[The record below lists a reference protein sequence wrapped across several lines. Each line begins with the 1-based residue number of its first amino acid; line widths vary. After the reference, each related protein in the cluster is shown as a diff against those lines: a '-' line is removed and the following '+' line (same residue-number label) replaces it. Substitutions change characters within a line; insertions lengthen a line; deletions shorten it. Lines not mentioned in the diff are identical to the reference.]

1 MAVNSVLEGIT
12 EYFLKC
18 PLLKDGVFR
27 VDALGPDPVEYTIET
42 GIFDPVIQRYV
53 DGSSERQYQFQF
65 GSREFYSM
73 DRVQNIENSTFYE
86 EFADW
91 VEENSMAGKFNEL
104 AVVECFRN
112 KRSRKDFQ
120 RLLCK
125 TGKITKREIVE
136 DQLNKDFKRTLEAES
151 EVAKM
156 LTQRI
161 INRDLQLKPI
171 RQFQRIDGLT
181 QKLRDI
187 CQESPE
193 QQVFEYIGVY
203 ALKPLFRAKILP
215 IQYGSIPNK
224 GGVAGK
230 RKIERLL
237 RKKFH
242 GKVVALKGDVT
253 KAYPSVTVPIVM
265 EMLRRD
271 IGKNKVLLWFLGALM
286 SNYPGNHLCI
296 GGYLPAWLFNYVMS
310 YVLRYIY
317 EQAQIRRGKRNRL
330 VYAIVCYADDFTIY
344 GDVSK
349 LKKAMKKATIWAHD
363 KFGLKIKDIWQFYQ
377 VASFDEERENLEERR
392 KGSKK
397 RTPGVD
403 MMGYVVRRRYTIIR
417 GRVFRRIRRQVLRAW
432 EDFKAKGFIPWW
444 RACRIAAY
452 KGWIK
457 HSNSLK
463 FRMEYCFDKLFK
475 MCSYSASKHGK
486 EVENEKRILL
496 ITALSS

>member
-1 MAVNSVLEGIT
+1 MKTYCKPATV
-12 EYFLKC
+12 
-18 PLLKDGVFR
+18 
-27 VDALGPDPVEYTIET
+27 
-42 GIFDPVIQRYV
+42 
-53 DGSSERQYQFQF
+53 
-65 GSREFYSM
+65 
-73 DRVQNIENSTFYE
+73 NIE
-86 EFADW
+86 DW
-91 VEENSMAGKFNEL
+91 KFNEL

-363 KFGLKIKDIWQFYQ
+363 KFGLNIKDIWQFYQ

-432 EDFKAKGFIPWW
+432 EDFKTKGFVPWW

-452 KGWIK
+452 KGWVK

-463 FRMEYCFDKLFK
+463 FRKKYCFDELFK
-475 MCSYSASKHGK
+475 KCSYSASKHGK

>member
-1 MAVNSVLEGIT
+1 MKTYCKPATV
-12 EYFLKC
+12 
-18 PLLKDGVFR
+18 
-27 VDALGPDPVEYTIET
+27 
-42 GIFDPVIQRYV
+42 
-53 DGSSERQYQFQF
+53 
-65 GSREFYSM
+65 
-73 DRVQNIENSTFYE
+73 NIE
-86 EFADW
+86 DW
-91 VEENSMAGKFNEL
+91 KFNEI

-377 VASFDEERENLEERR
+377 VASFDEEREKLEERR

-403 MMGYVVRRRYTIIR
+403 MMGYVVRRRYTTIR

-463 FRMEYCFDKLFK
+463 FRMKYCFDKLFK

-496 ITALSS
+496 IAALSS

>member
-1 MAVNSVLEGIT
+1 MKTYCKPATV
-12 EYFLKC
+12 
-18 PLLKDGVFR
+18 
-27 VDALGPDPVEYTIET
+27 
-42 GIFDPVIQRYV
+42 
-53 DGSSERQYQFQF
+53 
-65 GSREFYSM
+65 
-73 DRVQNIENSTFYE
+73 NIE
-86 EFADW
+86 DW
-91 VEENSMAGKFNEL
+91 KFNEL

-120 RLLCK
+120 RQLCK

-253 KAYPSVTVPIVM
+253 KAYPSVTIPVVM

-496 ITALSS
+496 IAALSS

>member
-1 MAVNSVLEGIT
+1 MKTYCKPATV
-12 EYFLKC
+12 
-18 PLLKDGVFR
+18 
-27 VDALGPDPVEYTIET
+27 
-42 GIFDPVIQRYV
+42 
-53 DGSSERQYQFQF
+53 
-65 GSREFYSM
+65 
-73 DRVQNIENSTFYE
+73 NIE
-86 EFADW
+86 DW
-91 VEENSMAGKFNEL
+91 KFNEL

-193 QQVFEYIGVY
+193 QQIFEYIGVF

-237 RKKFH
+237 RRRFKSKIM
-242 GKVVALKGDVT
+242 VIKGDVK
-253 KAYPSVTVPIVM
+253 KAYPSVTVDLVM

-271 IGKNKVLLWFLGALM
+271 IRKNKVLLWFLGALM

-310 YVLRYIY
+310 YVLRFLY

-330 VYAIVCYADDFTIY
+330 VYAVVCYADDFTIY
-344 GDVSK
+344 GDKSK
-349 LKKAMKKATIWAHD
+349 LEKAMKKATVWARD
-363 KFGLKIKDIWQFYQ
+363 KYGLKIKNVWQYYHI
-377 VASFDEERENLEERR
+377 ASFDDEKKNHQLRI

-403 MMGYVVRRRYTIIR
+403 MMGYTVRRRYTIIR

-432 EDFKAKGFIPWW
+432 MDFKEMGFVPWW

-452 KGWIK
+452 KGWGK

-463 FRMEYCFDKLFK
+463 FRTKYCFDELFK

-496 ITALSS
+496 IKAAAA

>member
-1 MAVNSVLEGIT
+1 MKTYCKPANVN
-12 EYFLKC
+12 
-18 PLLKDGVFR
+18 
-27 VDALGPDPVEYTIET
+27 VE
-42 GIFDPVIQRYV
+42 
-53 DGSSERQYQFQF
+53 
-65 GSREFYSM
+65 
-73 DRVQNIENSTFYE
+73 
-86 EFADW
+86 DW
-91 VEENSMAGKFNEL
+91 KFNEV
-104 AVVECFRN
+104 AVIECFRN
-112 KRSRKDFQ
+112 KRGRNDFQ

-125 TGKITKREIVE
+125 TGKITKRQIAE
-136 DQLNKDFKRTLEAES
+136 DRLNQDFKRTLEAES

-161 INRDLQLKPI
+161 VDRDLQLKPI
-171 RQFQRIDGLT
+171 RQFQRVDGLT

-193 QQVFEYIGVY
+193 QQVFEYIAVF

-215 IQYGSIPNK
+215 VQYGSIPKK

-242 GKVVALKGDVT
+242 GKVVAIKGDVT
-253 KAYPSVTVPIVM
+253 KAYPSVTVDIVM

-271 IGKNKVLLWFLGALM
+271 IGKNKVTLWFLGALM
-286 SNYPGNHLCI
+286 SNYPGKHLCI

-317 EQAQIRRGKRNRL
+317 QQAQIRRGKRNRL
-330 VYAIVCYADDFTIY
+330 VYAVVCYADDFTIY
-344 GDVSK
+344 GDISK
-349 LKKAMKKATIWAHD
+349 LRKAMKKATVWAHD

-377 VASFDEERENLEERR
+377 VASFDEEKENYEERK

-403 MMGYVVRRRYTIIR
+403 MMGYVVRRKYTIIR
-417 GRVFRRIRRQVLRAW
+417 GRVFRRIRRQVIRAW
-432 EDFKAKGFIPWW
+432 MDFVERGFVPWW
-444 RACRIAAY
+444 RACKIAAY
-452 KGWIK
+452 KGWVE
-457 HSNSLK
+457 HSNRQK
-463 FRMEYCFDKLFK
+463 FREKYNFDALFK

-496 ITALSS
+496 IAAIGD

>member
-1 MAVNSVLEGIT
+1 MKTYCKPATV
-12 EYFLKC
+12 
-18 PLLKDGVFR
+18 
-27 VDALGPDPVEYTIET
+27 
-42 GIFDPVIQRYV
+42 
-53 DGSSERQYQFQF
+53 
-65 GSREFYSM
+65 
-73 DRVQNIENSTFYE
+73 NIE
-86 EFADW
+86 DW
-91 VEENSMAGKFNEL
+91 KFNEL

-286 SNYPGNHLCI
+286 SNYPGNHLYI

>member
-1 MAVNSVLEGIT
+1 MNIKEVD
-12 EYFLKC
+12 LKTYC
-18 PLLKDGVFR
+18 KPATV
-27 VDALGPDPVEYTIET
+27 
-42 GIFDPVIQRYV
+42 
-53 DGSSERQYQFQF
+53 
-65 GSREFYSM
+65 
-73 DRVQNIENSTFYE
+73 NIE
-86 EFADW
+86 DW
-91 VEENSMAGKFNEL
+91 KFNEL

-253 KAYPSVTVPIVM
+253 KAYPSVTIPVVM

-377 VASFDEERENLEERR
+377 VASFDEERENLEDRR

-432 EDFKAKGFIPWW
+432 EDFKTKGFIPWW

-457 HSNSLK
+457 HSDSLK
-463 FRMEYCFDKLFK
+463 FRMKYCFDKLFK

>member
-1 MAVNSVLEGIT
+1 MKTYCKPATV
-12 EYFLKC
+12 
-18 PLLKDGVFR
+18 
-27 VDALGPDPVEYTIET
+27 
-42 GIFDPVIQRYV
+42 
-53 DGSSERQYQFQF
+53 
-65 GSREFYSM
+65 
-73 DRVQNIENSTFYE
+73 NIE
-86 EFADW
+86 DW
-91 VEENSMAGKFNEL
+91 HFNEI
-104 AVVECFRN
+104 AVVDCFKN
-112 KRSRKDFQ
+112 KRSRNDFQ

-125 TGKITKREIVE
+125 TGTITKREIAE
-136 DQLNKDFKRTLEAES
+136 DRLSGDLKRILEAETA
-151 EVAKM
+151 VAKK

-193 QQVFEYIGVY
+193 QQVFEYIGVN
-203 ALKPLFRAKILP
+203 ALKPLFRAKIMP
-215 IQYGSIPNK
+215 IQYGSIPKK

-237 RKKFH
+237 RKKFQ
-242 GKVVALKGDVT
+242 GKVVAVKGDVT

-271 IGKNKVLLWFLGALM
+271 IGKNTVLLWFLEALM

-310 YVLRYIY
+310 YVLRFLY

-377 VASFDEERENLEERR
+377 VTSFDEERENLKERR

-403 MMGYVVRRRYTIIR
+403 MMGYVVRRKYTIIR

-432 EDFKAKGFIPWW
+432 MDYKKKGYVHWW

-452 KGWIK
+452 KGWVK

-463 FRMEYCFDKLFK
+463 FRFLYCFDELAKL
-475 MCSYSASKHGK
+475 CEYSASKHGK

-496 ITALSS
+496 IAATES

>member
-1 MAVNSVLEGIT
+1 MKTYCKPATV
-12 EYFLKC
+12 
-18 PLLKDGVFR
+18 
-27 VDALGPDPVEYTIET
+27 
-42 GIFDPVIQRYV
+42 
-53 DGSSERQYQFQF
+53 
-65 GSREFYSM
+65 
-73 DRVQNIENSTFYE
+73 NIE
-86 EFADW
+86 DW
-91 VEENSMAGKFNEL
+91 KFNEI

-377 VASFDEERENLEERR
+377 VASSDEERENLEERR

-403 MMGYVVRRRYTIIR
+403 MMGYVVRRKYTTIR

-463 FRMEYCFDKLFK
+463 FRMKYCFDKLFK

-496 ITALSS
+496 IAALSS

>member
-1 MAVNSVLEGIT
+1 MKTYCKPATV
-12 EYFLKC
+12 
-18 PLLKDGVFR
+18 
-27 VDALGPDPVEYTIET
+27 
-42 GIFDPVIQRYV
+42 
-53 DGSSERQYQFQF
+53 
-65 GSREFYSM
+65 
-73 DRVQNIENSTFYE
+73 NIE
-86 EFADW
+86 DW
-91 VEENSMAGKFNEL
+91 KFNEL

-253 KAYPSVTVPIVM
+253 KAYPSVTIPVVM

-403 MMGYVVRRRYTIIR
+403 MMGYVVRRRYTTIR

-463 FRMEYCFDKLFK
+463 FRMKYCFDKLFK

-496 ITALSS
+496 IAALSS

>member
-1 MAVNSVLEGIT
+1 MKTYCKPATV
-12 EYFLKC
+12 
-18 PLLKDGVFR
+18 
-27 VDALGPDPVEYTIET
+27 
-42 GIFDPVIQRYV
+42 
-53 DGSSERQYQFQF
+53 
-65 GSREFYSM
+65 
-73 DRVQNIENSTFYE
+73 NIE
-86 EFADW
+86 DW
-91 VEENSMAGKFNEL
+91 KFNEI

-403 MMGYVVRRRYTIIR
+403 MMGYVVRRRYTTIS

-463 FRMEYCFDKLFK
+463 FRMKYCFDKLFK

-496 ITALSS
+496 IAALSS

>member
-1 MAVNSVLEGIT
+1 MNIKEVD
-12 EYFLKC
+12 LKTYC
-18 PLLKDGVFR
+18 KPATV
-27 VDALGPDPVEYTIET
+27 
-42 GIFDPVIQRYV
+42 
-53 DGSSERQYQFQF
+53 
-65 GSREFYSM
+65 
-73 DRVQNIENSTFYE
+73 NIE
-86 EFADW
+86 DW
-91 VEENSMAGKFNEL
+91 KFNED
-104 AVVECFRN
+104 AVVECFWN

-125 TGKITKREIVE
+125 TGKITKREIAE

-171 RQFQRIDGLT
+171 RQFRRIDGLT
-181 QKLRDI
+181 QKIRDI

-193 QQVFEYIGVY
+193 QQVFEYIAVF
-203 ALKPLFRAKILP
+203 ALKPLFRAKIMQ

-242 GKVVALKGDVT
+242 GKVVAVKGDVT
-253 KAYPSVTVPIVM
+253 KAYPSVTVPIAM

-271 IGKNKVLLWFLGALM
+271 VGKNKVLLWFLGALM

-296 GGYLPAWLFNYVMS
+296 GGYLPAWLFNYVMA

-317 EQAQIRRGKRNRL
+317 GQAQMRRGKRNRL
-330 VYAIVCYADDFTIY
+330 VYAVVCYADDFTIY

-363 KFGLKIKDIWQFYQ
+363 KFGLKIKGIWQFYQ

-432 EDFKAKGFIPWW
+432 SDYKSKGFVPWW

-452 KGWIK
+452 KGWVK
-457 HSNSLK
+457 YSNSLK
-463 FRMEYCFDKLFK
+463 FRIKYCFDELFK
-475 MCSYSASKHGK
+475 LCSYSASKHGK

-496 ITALSS
+496 IAAISS

>member
-1 MAVNSVLEGIT
+1 MKTYCKPATV
-12 EYFLKC
+12 
-18 PLLKDGVFR
+18 
-27 VDALGPDPVEYTIET
+27 
-42 GIFDPVIQRYV
+42 
-53 DGSSERQYQFQF
+53 
-65 GSREFYSM
+65 
-73 DRVQNIENSTFYE
+73 NIE
-86 EFADW
+86 DW
-91 VEENSMAGKFNEL
+91 HLNES
-104 AVVECFRN
+104 AVVDCFKN
-112 KRSRKDFQ
+112 KRSRNDFQ
-120 RLLCK
+120 RLLCR
-125 TGKITKREIVE
+125 TGTITKREIAE
-136 DQLNKDFKRTLEAES
+136 DRLSGDLKRILEAETA
-151 EVAKM
+151 VAKKF
-156 LTQRI
+156 TQRI

-193 QQVFEYIGVY
+193 QQVFEYIGVN
-203 ALKPLFRAKILP
+203 ALKPLFRAKIMP
-215 IQYGSIPNK
+215 IQYGSIPKK

-237 RKKFH
+237 RKKFQ
-242 GKVVALKGDVT
+242 GKVVAVKGDVT

-271 IGKNKVLLWFLGALM
+271 VSKNKVLLWFLGALM

-317 EQAQIRRGKRNRL
+317 EQVQIRRGKRNRL
-330 VYAIVCYADDFTIY
+330 VYAVVCYADDFTLY

-363 KFGLKIKDIWQFYQ
+363 KFGLKIKDVWQFYQ

-403 MMGYVVRRRYTIIR
+403 MMGYVVRRKYTIIR
-417 GRVFRRIRRQVLRAW
+417 DRVFRRIRRQVLRAW
-432 EDFKAKGFIPWW
+432 ADYKAMGFVPWW

-452 KGWIK
+452 KGWVK
-457 HSNSLK
+457 YSNSLK
-463 FRMEYCFDKLFK
+463 FRMEYCFDELFK
-475 MCSYSASKHGK
+475 LCSYSASKHGK
-486 EVENEKRILL
+486 EVAYEKRILL
-496 ITALSS
+496 IEAAAV

>member
-1 MAVNSVLEGIT
+1 MKTYCKPATV
-12 EYFLKC
+12 
-18 PLLKDGVFR
+18 
-27 VDALGPDPVEYTIET
+27 
-42 GIFDPVIQRYV
+42 
-53 DGSSERQYQFQF
+53 
-65 GSREFYSM
+65 
-73 DRVQNIENSTFYE
+73 NIE
-86 EFADW
+86 DW
-91 VEENSMAGKFNEL
+91 HFNEI
-104 AVVECFRN
+104 AVVDCFKN
-112 KRSRKDFQ
+112 KRSRNDFQ
-120 RLLCK
+120 RLLCR
-125 TGKITKREIVE
+125 TGTITKREIAE
-136 DQLNKDFKRTLEAES
+136 DRLSGDLKRILEAETA
-151 EVAKM
+151 VAKK

-253 KAYPSVTVPIVM
+253 KAYPSVTIPVVM

-496 ITALSS
+496 IAALSS

>member
-1 MAVNSVLEGIT
+1 MKTYCKPATV
-12 EYFLKC
+12 
-18 PLLKDGVFR
+18 
-27 VDALGPDPVEYTIET
+27 
-42 GIFDPVIQRYV
+42 
-53 DGSSERQYQFQF
+53 
-65 GSREFYSM
+65 
-73 DRVQNIENSTFYE
+73 NIE
-86 EFADW
+86 DW
-91 VEENSMAGKFNEL
+91 KFNEL

-156 LTQRI
+156 LTQCI

-403 MMGYVVRRRYTIIR
+403 MMGYVVRRKYTTIR

-463 FRMEYCFDKLFK
+463 FRMKYCFDKLFK

-496 ITALSS
+496 IAALSS

>member
-1 MAVNSVLEGIT
+1 MNIKEVD
-12 EYFLKC
+12 LKTYC
-18 PLLKDGVFR
+18 KPATV
-27 VDALGPDPVEYTIET
+27 
-42 GIFDPVIQRYV
+42 
-53 DGSSERQYQFQF
+53 
-65 GSREFYSM
+65 
-73 DRVQNIENSTFYE
+73 NIE
-86 EFADW
+86 DW
-91 VEENSMAGKFNEL
+91 KFNED

-171 RQFQRIDGLT
+171 RQFRRIDGLT
-181 QKLRDI
+181 QKIRDI

-193 QQVFEYIGVY
+193 QQVFEYIAVF
-203 ALKPLFRAKILP
+203 ALKPLFRAKIMQ

-237 RKKFH
+237 RRKFQ
-242 GKVVALKGDVT
+242 GKVVAVKGDVT

-271 IGKNKVLLWFLGALM
+271 VGKNKVLLWFLGALM

-296 GGYLPAWLFNYVMS
+296 GGYLPAWLFNYVMA

-317 EQAQIRRGKRNRL
+317 GQAQMRRGKRNRL
-330 VYAIVCYADDFTIY
+330 VYAVVCYADDFTIY

-363 KFGLKIKDIWQFYQ
+363 KFGLKIKGIWQFYQ

-432 EDFKAKGFIPWW
+432 SDYKSKGFVPWW

-452 KGWIK
+452 KGWVK
-457 HSNSLK
+457 YSNSLK
-463 FRMEYCFDKLFK
+463 FRIKYCFDELFK
-475 MCSYSASKHGK
+475 LCSYSASKHGK

-496 ITALSS
+496 IAAISS

>member
-1 MAVNSVLEGIT
+1 MKTYCKPATVN
-12 EYFLKC
+12 
-18 PLLKDGVFR
+18 
-27 VDALGPDPVEYTIET
+27 VE
-42 GIFDPVIQRYV
+42 
-53 DGSSERQYQFQF
+53 
-65 GSREFYSM
+65 
-73 DRVQNIENSTFYE
+73 
-86 EFADW
+86 DW
-91 VEENSMAGKFNEL
+91 KFNEV
-104 AVVECFRN
+104 AVIECFRN
-112 KRSRKDFQ
+112 KRGRNDFQ

-151 EVAKM
+151 EVSKM

-271 IGKNKVLLWFLGALM
+271 IGKNKVLLWFLGVLM

-432 EDFKAKGFIPWW
+432 EDFKVKGFIPWW

-452 KGWIK
+452 KGWIM

-496 ITALSS
+496 IAAIED

>member
-1 MAVNSVLEGIT
+1 MKTYCKPATV
-12 EYFLKC
+12 
-18 PLLKDGVFR
+18 
-27 VDALGPDPVEYTIET
+27 
-42 GIFDPVIQRYV
+42 
-53 DGSSERQYQFQF
+53 
-65 GSREFYSM
+65 
-73 DRVQNIENSTFYE
+73 NIE
-86 EFADW
+86 DW
-91 VEENSMAGKFNEL
+91 KFNEI

-112 KRSRKDFQ
+112 KRSRKDFR

-253 KAYPSVTVPIVM
+253 KAYPSVTIPVVM

-432 EDFKAKGFIPWW
+432 EDFKEKGFIPWW
-444 RACRIAAY
+444 SACRIAAY

>member
-1 MAVNSVLEGIT
+1 MKTYCKPATV
-12 EYFLKC
+12 
-18 PLLKDGVFR
+18 
-27 VDALGPDPVEYTIET
+27 
-42 GIFDPVIQRYV
+42 
-53 DGSSERQYQFQF
+53 
-65 GSREFYSM
+65 
-73 DRVQNIENSTFYE
+73 NIE
-86 EFADW
+86 DW
-91 VEENSMAGKFNEL
+91 KFNEL

-253 KAYPSVTVPIVM
+253 KAYPSVTIPVVM

-397 RTPGVD
+397 RTPGID

-457 HSNSLK
+457 HSDSLK
-463 FRMEYCFDKLFK
+463 FRMKYCFDKLFK

>member
-1 MAVNSVLEGIT
+1 MKTYCKPATVNI
-12 EYFLKC
+12 
-18 PLLKDGVFR
+18 KD
-27 VDALGPDPVEYTIET
+27 
-42 GIFDPVIQRYV
+42 
-53 DGSSERQYQFQF
+53 
-65 GSREFYSM
+65 
-73 DRVQNIENSTFYE
+73 
-86 EFADW
+86 W
-91 VEENSMAGKFNEL
+91 KFNEI

-253 KAYPSVTVPIVM
+253 KPYPSVTVPIVM

>member
-1 MAVNSVLEGIT
+1 MKTYCKPATV
-12 EYFLKC
+12 
-18 PLLKDGVFR
+18 
-27 VDALGPDPVEYTIET
+27 
-42 GIFDPVIQRYV
+42 
-53 DGSSERQYQFQF
+53 
-65 GSREFYSM
+65 
-73 DRVQNIENSTFYE
+73 NIE
-86 EFADW
+86 DW
-91 VEENSMAGKFNEL
+91 KFNEL

-193 QQVFEYIGVY
+193 QQVYEYIGVY

-403 MMGYVVRRRYTIIR
+403 MMGYVVRRRYTTIR

-463 FRMEYCFDKLFK
+463 FRMKYCFDKLFK

-496 ITALSS
+496 IAALSS

>member
-1 MAVNSVLEGIT
+1 MKTYCKPATV
-12 EYFLKC
+12 
-18 PLLKDGVFR
+18 
-27 VDALGPDPVEYTIET
+27 
-42 GIFDPVIQRYV
+42 
-53 DGSSERQYQFQF
+53 
-65 GSREFYSM
+65 
-73 DRVQNIENSTFYE
+73 NIE
-86 EFADW
+86 DW
-91 VEENSMAGKFNEL
+91 KFNEI

-253 KAYPSVTVPIVM
+253 KVYPSVTVPIVM

-403 MMGYVVRRRYTIIR
+403 MMGYVVRRRYTTIR
-417 GRVFRRIRRQVLRAW
+417 GRAFRRIRRQVLRAW

-463 FRMEYCFDKLFK
+463 FRMKYCFDKLFK

-496 ITALSS
+496 IAALSS

>member
-1 MAVNSVLEGIT
+1 MKTYCKPATVNVEDWKSNEVAVI
-12 EYFLKC
+12 
-18 PLLKDGVFR
+18 
-27 VDALGPDPVEYTIET
+27 
-42 GIFDPVIQRYV
+42 
-53 DGSSERQYQFQF
+53 
-65 GSREFYSM
+65 
-73 DRVQNIENSTFYE
+73 
-86 EFADW
+86 
-91 VEENSMAGKFNEL
+91 
-104 AVVECFRN
+104 ECFRN
-112 KRSRKDFQ
+112 KRGRNDFQ

-125 TGKITKREIVE
+125 TGKITKRQIAE
-136 DQLNKDFKRTLEAES
+136 DRLNQDFKRTLEAES

-161 INRDLQLKPI
+161 INRDLQLQSI

-253 KAYPSVTVPIVM
+253 KAYPSVTIPVVM

-317 EQAQIRRGKRNRL
+317 EQAQIRRGKQNRL

-432 EDFKAKGFIPWW
+432 RDFAGRGFIPWW
-444 RACRIAAY
+444 RACKIAAY
-452 KGWIK
+452 KGWVK
-457 HSNSLK
+457 HSNSQK
-463 FRMEYCFDKLFK
+463 FREKYNFDALFK

>member
-1 MAVNSVLEGIT
+1 MKTYCKPATV
-12 EYFLKC
+12 
-18 PLLKDGVFR
+18 
-27 VDALGPDPVEYTIET
+27 
-42 GIFDPVIQRYV
+42 
-53 DGSSERQYQFQF
+53 
-65 GSREFYSM
+65 
-73 DRVQNIENSTFYE
+73 NIE
-86 EFADW
+86 DW
-91 VEENSMAGKFNEL
+91 KDNEL

-112 KRSRKDFQ
+112 KRGRNDFQ
-120 RLLCK
+120 HLLCK
-125 TGKITKREIVE
+125 TGTITKREIAE
-136 DQLNKDFKRTLEAES
+136 DRLSGNMKRTLDAETA
-151 EVAKM
+151 VAKM

-161 INRDLQLKPI
+161 INRDLHLRPI
-171 RQFQRIDGLT
+171 RQFQRVDGLT

-193 QQVFEYIGVY
+193 QQVFEYIAVF
-203 ALKPLFRAKILP
+203 ALKPLFRAKIMQ

-237 RKKFH
+237 RRKFQ
-242 GKVVALKGDVT
+242 GKVVAVKGDVT

-330 VYAIVCYADDFTIY
+330 VYAAVCYADDFTIY

-349 LKKAMKKATIWAHD
+349 LKKAMKKATVWAHD
-363 KFGLKIKDIWQFYQ
+363 KFGLKIKGIWQFYQ
-377 VASFDEERENLEERR
+377 VASFDEERENLEKRR
-392 KGSKK
+392 KGSRK

-432 EDFKAKGFIPWW
+432 MDFKENGFVPWW

-452 KGWIK
+452 KGWVK

-463 FRMEYCFDKLFK
+463 FRTKYCFDELFK

-496 ITALSS
+496 ITAISG

>member
-1 MAVNSVLEGIT
+1 MKTYCKPAVVN
-12 EYFLKC
+12 
-18 PLLKDGVFR
+18 
-27 VDALGPDPVEYTIET
+27 VE
-42 GIFDPVIQRYV
+42 
-53 DGSSERQYQFQF
+53 
-65 GSREFYSM
+65 
-73 DRVQNIENSTFYE
+73 
-86 EFADW
+86 DW
-91 VEENSMAGKFNEL
+91 KFNEI

-120 RLLCK
+120 SLLCK
-125 TGKITKREIVE
+125 TGTITKRELAE
-136 DQLNKDFKRTLEAES
+136 DQLNQDFRRTLKSES
-151 EVAKM
+151 EVSKM

-161 INRDLQLKPI
+161 INRDLELKPI

-193 QQVFEYIGVY
+193 QQVFEYIAVF
-203 ALKPLFRAKILP
+203 ALKPLFSAKILP

-237 RKKFH
+237 RRKFQ
-242 GKVVALKGDVT
+242 GKVVAIKGDIT
-253 KAYPSVTVPIVM
+253 KAYPSVTVPVVM
-265 EMLRRD
+265 DMLRRD
-271 IGKNKVLLWFLGALM
+271 IGKNHVLLWFLEALM

-317 EQAQIRRGKRNRL
+317 NQVQIRRGKRNRL
-330 VYAIVCYADDFTIY
+330 VYAAVCYADDFTIY

-349 LKKAMKKATIWAHD
+349 LKKAMKKAATWAHD
-363 KFGLKIKDIWQFYQ
+363 KFGLKIKGIWQFYP
-377 VASFDEERENLEERR
+377 VSSFDEERKNQKERR
-392 KGSKK
+392 NGSKK

-403 MMGYVVRRRYTIIR
+403 MMGYVIRRRCTIIR

-432 EDFKAKGFIPWW
+432 NDFKINGYIPWW

-452 KGWIK
+452 KGWVK
-457 HSNSLK
+457 HSNSQK
-463 FRMEYCFDKLFK
+463 FREKYDFDRLFEL
-475 MCSYSASKHGK
+475 CSYSARKHGK
-486 EVENEKRILL
+486 EVEYEKRILL
-496 ITALSS
+496 ITATGS

>member
-1 MAVNSVLEGIT
+1 MKTYCKPATV
-12 EYFLKC
+12 
-18 PLLKDGVFR
+18 
-27 VDALGPDPVEYTIET
+27 
-42 GIFDPVIQRYV
+42 
-53 DGSSERQYQFQF
+53 
-65 GSREFYSM
+65 
-73 DRVQNIENSTFYE
+73 NIE
-86 EFADW
+86 DW
-91 VEENSMAGKFNEL
+91 KFNEL

-296 GGYLPAWLFNYVMS
+296 GGYLSACLFNNKKN

-317 EQAQIRRGKRNRL
+317 EQAQIRRGKWNRL

-496 ITALSS
+496 IAALSS

>member
-1 MAVNSVLEGIT
+1 MKTYCKPATV
-12 EYFLKC
+12 
-18 PLLKDGVFR
+18 
-27 VDALGPDPVEYTIET
+27 
-42 GIFDPVIQRYV
+42 
-53 DGSSERQYQFQF
+53 
-65 GSREFYSM
+65 
-73 DRVQNIENSTFYE
+73 NIE
-86 EFADW
+86 DW
-91 VEENSMAGKFNEL
+91 KFNEL

-253 KAYPSVTVPIVM
+253 KAYPSVTIPVVM

-330 VYAIVCYADDFTIY
+330 VYAIACYADDFTIY

-403 MMGYVVRRRYTIIR
+403 MMGYVVRRRYTTIR

-463 FRMEYCFDKLFK
+463 FRMKYCFDKLFK

-496 ITALSS
+496 IAALSS

>member
-1 MAVNSVLEGIT
+1 MKTYCKPATV
-12 EYFLKC
+12 
-18 PLLKDGVFR
+18 
-27 VDALGPDPVEYTIET
+27 
-42 GIFDPVIQRYV
+42 
-53 DGSSERQYQFQF
+53 
-65 GSREFYSM
+65 
-73 DRVQNIENSTFYE
+73 NIE
-86 EFADW
+86 DW
-91 VEENSMAGKFNEL
+91 KFNEL

-253 KAYPSVTVPIVM
+253 KAYPSVTIPVVM

-363 KFGLKIKDIWQFYQ
+363 KFGLKIKDIWQFY
-377 VASFDEERENLEERR
+377 
-392 KGSKK
+392 
-397 RTPGVD
+397 
-403 MMGYVVRRRYTIIR
+403 
-417 GRVFRRIRRQVLRAW
+417 
-432 EDFKAKGFIPWW
+432 
-444 RACRIAAY
+444 
-452 KGWIK
+452 
-457 HSNSLK
+457 
-463 FRMEYCFDKLFK
+463 
-475 MCSYSASKHGK
+475 
-486 EVENEKRILL
+486 
-496 ITALSS
+496 